1 MTTTANFAPLV
12 QRFFS
17 QRLVQ
22 QRRVSPHTLAS
33 YRDTFCQ
40 LLKFAEQRLKKRPS
54 ALALS
59 DFDATV
65 IGEFLEHLEQTRQIS
80 AATRN
85 LRLTAVRSFFRF
97 ATYSEPSCSGQIQ
110 QILAIPSK
118 RQARPLVGFL
128 TRNEM
133 EAVLA
138 APNQTTWYGR
148 RDHALLRVAFQTGLR
163 VSELTGLHRQDA
175 VLGIGAHVRCEGKG
189 RKERATPLTPQTAET
204 VKQWMDALAAEPSSY
219 LFPTKQG
226 QRMSADA
233 VQYLVAKHVKAARQ
247 VCPSLS
253 NKRVTPHVMRHTA
266 AMELLQSG
274 TDLSVI
280 ALFLGHE
287 SIKTTNLYLDA
298 HLALK
303 EAALAKIEPLNGST
317 TRFHPDD
324 KLLQFLKNL

>member
-40 LLKFAEQRLKKRPS
+40 LLIFAEQRLKKRPS

-128 TRNEM
+128 SRKEM

-163 VSELTGLHRQDA
+163 VSELTGLHRQDT

-204 VKQWMDALAAEPSSY
+204 VKQWMDALPSEPSSY
-219 LFPTKQG
+219 LFPTRQD

-247 VCPSLS
+247 VCPSLN

-266 AMELLQSG
+266 AMELLQTG

-317 TRFHPDD
+317 TRFRPDD